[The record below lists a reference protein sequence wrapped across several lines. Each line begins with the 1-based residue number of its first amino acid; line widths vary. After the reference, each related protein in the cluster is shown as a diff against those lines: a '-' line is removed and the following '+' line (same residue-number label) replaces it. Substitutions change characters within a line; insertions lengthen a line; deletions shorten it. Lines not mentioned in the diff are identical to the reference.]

1 MILILIS
8 QLFFVLV
15 LALGVLLGPACFAA
29 PLIPQEVKLEI
40 DGIDDDEEEFEDE
53 EEFKNNPWQLDERK
67 LFAAKKFQLINKFAV
82 KVAQIDSIC
91 GLDKKQQLK
100 LKIASKGATEEAL
113 DKFEKQWRE
122 QMKNF
127 GGFNQANDDD
137 DDDDKKKKKRKKKKK
152 KRIVI
157 KKVDEIDAQVMQM
170 LEGNMFGGTAMK
182 DGIDVPVWNKTVEKV
197 LDAEQQKKFKAHVK
211 KLKLARRDARADAF
225 VSSMRLELALSDSQ
239 VKEFDK
245 LVRPAFLK
253 KDIDVNWQ
261 YDSMATLYFGSK
273 YNKKKMKELLSE
285 EQYLILTLRL
295 KPAETYSYMFG
306 DNVAVKVDVGPQT
319 YVVKLL
325 ETVFGGLEGL
335 ANDIG
340 DAIGGAVK

>member
-1 MILILIS
+1 MILIRIS

-127 GGFNQANDDD
+127 GGFNQAIDNDDD
-137 DDDDKKKKKRKKKKK
+137 DKKKKRKKKKK

-211 KLKLARRDARADAF
+211 KLKLARREVRADAF

-325 ETVFGGLEGL
+325 ETVFDGLEGL
-335 ANDIG
+335 AYDIG

>member
-1 MILILIS
+1 MILIRIS

-127 GGFNQANDDD
+127 GGFNQAIDNDDD
-137 DDDDKKKKKRKKKKK
+137 DKKKKRKKKKK

-197 LDAEQQKKFKAHVK
+197 LDAEQQKKFKAHVE

-295 KPAETYSYMFG
+295 KPAESYSYMFG
-306 DNVAVKVDVGPQT
+306 DNVAVEVAVGPET
-319 YVVKLL
+319 YVVTLL
-325 ETVFGGLEGL
+325 ETVFGGLAEL
-335 ANDIG
+335 ADDIG
-340 DAIGGAVK
+340 DAIGGVVK

>member
-1 MILILIS
+1 MILIRIS

-127 GGFNQANDDD
+127 GGFNQAIDNDDD
-137 DDDDKKKKKRKKKKK
+137 DKKKKRKKKKK

-211 KLKLARRDARADAF
+211 KLKLARREVRADAF

>member
-1 MILILIS
+1 MILIRIS

-29 PLIPQEVKLEI
+29 PLIPQVVEFEIGEV
-40 DGIDDDEEEFEDE
+40 DDDDEEFEDE

-127 GGFNQANDDD
+127 GGFNQAIDN

-211 KLKLARRDARADAF
+211 KLKLARREVRADAF

>member
-1 MILILIS
+1 MILIRIS

-127 GGFNQANDDD
+127 GGFNQAIDNDDD
-137 DDDDKKKKKRKKKKK
+137 DKKKKRKKKKK

-211 KLKLARRDARADAF
+211 KLKLARREVRADAF

-340 DAIGGAVK
+340 NAIGGAVK